1 MCTYEALMNNRLNN
15 HTGGPMPDCEL
26 CGAMKVGT
34 RPVIMGRAE
43 IQACKRCTEKMGL
56 EEKRS
61 LLVLLESII
70 QTRLQVAMVELAKK
84 ARTLC

>member
-1 MCTYEALMNNRLNN
+1 
-15 HTGGPMPDCEL
+15 MPDCEL

-56 EEKRS
+56 EEKKGRS
-61 LLVLLESII
+61 WS
-70 QTRLQVAMVELAKK
+70 
-84 ARTLC
+84 C